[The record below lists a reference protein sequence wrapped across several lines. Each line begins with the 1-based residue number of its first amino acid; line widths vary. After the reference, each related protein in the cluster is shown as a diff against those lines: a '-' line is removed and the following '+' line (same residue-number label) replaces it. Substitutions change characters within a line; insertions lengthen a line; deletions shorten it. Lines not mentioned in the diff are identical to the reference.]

1 MTGGGA
7 LDTRNNALVYS
18 RSFDGMGH
26 WRWVGEIRES
36 VVAFKDA
43 HLKLGEAENERSAA
57 KGWFWVSISNL

>member
-18 RSFDGMGH
+18 RSFEGMGH

-36 VVAFKDA
+36 VVAFEDA
-43 HLKLGEAENERSAA
+43 HLRLSEAENERSAA
-57 KGWFWVSISNL
+57 